1 MYKCCQR
8 AMICRRVPKL
18 SCVQSQPLI
27 SHKNSTASITKW
39 AIPTLKTNS
48 LETQRRSCQR
58 MMPDLTCLSRW
69 LSFSPK
75 PWYLPVSSHFFELRL
90 KWLKLAS
97 FYSLKILWCWT
108 PLRALVCDQILGNIA
123 EFSFYEIQNLL
134 ETVGL
139 ANERYLG
146 AGSANSQMCN
156 TFEGLR
162 GLRFCNKCLFYLLGY
177 RECAKMTPHQRLV
190 LS

>member
-27 SHKNSTASITKW
+27 SQKNSTASITKW

-48 LETQRRSCQR
+48 LETQRRSYQR

-90 KWLKLAS
+90 NGLNWLLSILSKS
-97 FYSLKILWCWT
+97 YDVGPSWELWCVTKFLAILQSLAFMKSKNYWRQSVWKRCWAGRG
-108 PLRALVCDQILGNIA
+108 PRGRLRCRRVHQACA
-123 EFSFYEIQNLL
+123 EWYQ
-134 ETVGL
+134 
-139 ANERYLG
+139 
-146 AGSANSQMCN
+146 
-156 TFEGLR
+156 
-162 GLRFCNKCLFYLLGY
+162 
-177 RECAKMTPHQRLV
+177 
-190 LS
+190 